1 MKAAEK
7 YDLLVLL
14 LPGWN
19 PAHNSEVQSKDEME
33 GLSMG
38 VHWGPRTENK
48 LNWSEL
54 HCVPYLVTYRDLSPR
69 AILVF
74 ISSPWPGKARE
85 GNVRV
90 PCFPRDG
97 ERAGGTL
104 RLERRN

>member
-33 GLSMG
+33 GLPMG
-38 VHWGPRTENK
+38 FHWGPRTENK
-48 LNWSEL
+48 LNWSAL

-85 GNVRV
+85 GNLDQKGRRGDPQAGCPVRDV
-90 PCFPRDG
+90 FC
-97 ERAGGTL
+97 L
-104 RLERRN
+104 Y